1 MNLIICISAYLLTYR
16 ILKFTPL
23 EKVNNIEQSS
33 LTGFSNFL
41 DSILS
46 LFIFYFTQ
54 IVFTELLL
62 GIFGILY
69 LRNVILLN
77 TVIFLIILYMTR
89 NKESSFGFMGIKYTL
104 TELLGNK
111 VILLGVSV
119 ILGFGLVKVFINLV
133 NPPFGWDSLNYHFTF
148 AVEWLK
154 HGNLYN
160 PITIC
165 DDPAPSYYPINGSL
179 FFLWL
184 IFPLKNVFLADLGQM
199 PFFVLAFL
207 AVFNI
212 SRKLRITREISFYAA
227 MLFILIPNLFKQLG
241 IAYVDI
247 MVAALFLVCV
257 NFLFLLNEKFSIQNV
272 LIYSM
277 SLGLLLGTKTVA
289 LPYTGLLFIP
299 FLYFLLKNME
309 PHGFTAVV
317 PKDRPAAYAT
327 HKRSAGIPPS
337 RCLDDIPRSA
347 TYTHSSPGVNLGFSA
362 RRWINKAYLCLI
374 FIIIVVILG
383 GFSYIRNFFDTGNPL
398 YPLDF
403 GSAFGGKIFG
413 RAIFK
418 GVINNSVYRA
428 HFKIED
434 YRILK
439 LLFHEGLGMQTILFI
454 LPAIFL
460 ALPAT
465 IIKRR
470 NALNLNL
477 VYFLILPVLIYLN
490 YRYIIPLANTRYL
503 YPLLGIGMIIG
514 FYTVG
519 LLNIPKIIINI
530 LVFICTLASM
540 SELAKRQELV
550 SSIIVTI
557 LLFFVL
563 TPFLKTFKG
572 LIRKPLFIGFFPLF
586 IILNLVCLNRYYT
599 INEYPRYSKMVK
611 YSGFWPDAARAWEWL
626 NQNTNGNNIAY
637 VGRPVPF
644 PLYGTNFKNNV
655 YYVSVNKT
663 EPAKL
668 HYFPDSHYHWGYD
681 FLSLHKN
688 FEAQGNYRGSADY
701 STWLNNLLKRN
712 TDYLFIYSLHQT
724 KEIIFP
730 LEYNWAKDNPEKFK
744 AVFANDTIK
753 IYKVLR

>member
-1 MNLIICISAYLLTYR
+1 MITFLLMNLIICISAYLLTYR
-16 ILKFTPL
+16 ILK
-23 EKVNNIEQSS
+23 
-33 LTGFSNFL
+33 FSNFL

-89 NKESSFGFMGIKYTL
+89 NKESSFDFMGIKYTL

-111 VILLGVSV
+111 VILVGVSV

-148 AVEWLK
+148 PVEWLK

-184 IFPLKNVFLADLGQM
+184 IFPLKNVFLADLGQI

-227 MLFILIPNLFKQLG
+227 MLFILTPNLFKQLG

-247 MVAALFLVCV
+247 IVAALFSVCV

-289 LPYTGLLFIP
+289 LPYTVLLFIP
-299 FLYFLLKNME
+299 FLYFLLKN
-309 PHGFTAVV
+309 
-317 PKDRPAAYAT
+317 
-327 HKRSAGIPPS
+327 
-337 RCLDDIPRSA
+337 
-347 TYTHSSPGVNLGFSA
+347 
-362 RRWINKAYLCLI
+362 INKAYLCLI

-403 GSAFGGKIFG
+403 GSAFGGKLFG
-413 RAIFK
+413 RAIFT
-418 GVINNSVYRA
+418 GVINSSVYRA

-434 YRILK
+434 YRISK
-439 LLFHEGLGMQTILFI
+439 LLFHEGLGVQAILFI

-470 NALNLNL
+470 NTLNLNL
-477 VYFLILPVLIYLN
+477 VYFLILPILIYLN
-490 YRYIIPLANTRYL
+490 YRYVIPLANTRYL
-503 YPLLGIGMIIG
+503 YPLLGIGMIMG

-530 LVFICTLASM
+530 LVFICILASM

-572 LIRKPLFIGFFPLF
+572 LIKKPLFIGFFPLF
-586 IILNLVCLNRYYT
+586 IILGLVCLNRYYT

-611 YSGFWPDAARAWEWL
+611 YSGFWPDATKAWEWL

-688 FEAQGNYRGSADY
+688 LEAKGNYRGNADY
-701 STWLNNLLKRN
+701 SIWLNNLLKQN

-724 KEIIFP
+724 QGILFSIED
-730 LEYNWAKDNPEKFK
+730 EWAKVNPYKFNP
-744 AVFANDTIK
+744 VFINDTIH
-753 IYKVLR
+753 IYRLIK

>member
-1 MNLIICISAYLLTYR
+1 MITFLLMNLIICISAYLLTYR

-89 NKESSFGFMGIKYTL
+89 NKESSFDFMGIKYTL

-148 AVEWLK
+148 PVEWLK

-184 IFPLKNVFLADLGQM
+184 IFPLKNVFLADLGQI

-247 MVAALFLVCV
+247 IVAALFSVCV

-289 LPYTGLLFIP
+289 LPYTVLLFIP
-299 FLYFLLKNME
+299 FLYFLLKN
-309 PHGFTAVV
+309 
-317 PKDRPAAYAT
+317 
-327 HKRSAGIPPS
+327 
-337 RCLDDIPRSA
+337 
-347 TYTHSSPGVNLGFSA
+347 
-362 RRWINKAYLCLI
+362 INKAYLCLI

-403 GSAFGGKIFG
+403 GSAFGGKLFG
-413 RAIFK
+413 RAIFT
-418 GVINNSVYRA
+418 GVINSSVYRA

-434 YRILK
+434 YRISK
-439 LLFHEGLGMQTILFI
+439 LLFHEGLGVQTILFI

-470 NALNLNL
+470 NTLNLNL
-477 VYFLILPVLIYLN
+477 VYFLILPILIYLN

-503 YPLLGIGMIIG
+503 YPLLGIGMIMG

-530 LVFICTLASM
+530 LVFICILASM

-572 LIRKPLFIGFFPLF
+572 LIKKPLFIGFFPLF
-586 IILNLVCLNRYYT
+586 IILGLVCLNRYYT

-611 YSGFWPDAARAWEWL
+611 YSGFWPDAKAWEWL

-688 FEAQGNYRGSADY
+688 LETKGNYRGNADY
-701 STWLNNLLKRN
+701 SIWLNNLLKQN

-724 KEIIFP
+724 KGILFSIED
-730 LEYNWAKDNPEKFK
+730 EWAKVNPYKFNP
-744 AVFANDTIK
+744 VFINDTIH
-753 IYKVLR
+753 IYRLIK

>member
-1 MNLIICISAYLLTYR
+1 MITFLLMNLIICISAYLLTYR

-89 NKESSFGFMGIKYTL
+89 NKESSFDFMGIKYTL

-148 AVEWLK
+148 PVEWLK

-184 IFPLKNVFLADLGQM
+184 IFPLKNVFLADLGQI

-247 MVAALFLVCV
+247 IVAALFSVCV

-289 LPYTGLLFIP
+289 LPYTVLLFIP
-299 FLYFLLKNME
+299 FLYFLLKN
-309 PHGFTAVV
+309 
-317 PKDRPAAYAT
+317 
-327 HKRSAGIPPS
+327 
-337 RCLDDIPRSA
+337 
-347 TYTHSSPGVNLGFSA
+347 
-362 RRWINKAYLCLI
+362 INKAYLCLI

-403 GSAFGGKIFG
+403 GSAFGGKLFG
-413 RAIFK
+413 RAIFT
-418 GVINNSVYRA
+418 GVINSSVYRA

-434 YRILK
+434 YRISK
-439 LLFHEGLGMQTILFI
+439 LLFHEGLGVQTILFI

-470 NALNLNL
+470 NTLNLNL
-477 VYFLILPVLIYLN
+477 VYFLILPILIYLN

-503 YPLLGIGMIIG
+503 YPLLGIGMIMG

-530 LVFICTLASM
+530 LVFICILASM

-572 LIRKPLFIGFFPLF
+572 LIKKPLFIGFFPLF
-586 IILNLVCLNRYYT
+586 IILGLVCLNRYYT

-611 YSGFWPDAARAWEWL
+611 YSGFWPDATKAWEWL

-688 FEAQGNYRGSADY
+688 LETKGNYRGNADY
-701 STWLNNLLKRN
+701 SIWLNNLLKQN

-724 KEIIFP
+724 KGILFSIED
-730 LEYNWAKDNPEKFK
+730 EWAKVNPYKFNP
-744 AVFANDTIK
+744 VFINDTIH
-753 IYKVLR
+753 IYRLIK

>member
-1 MNLIICISAYLLTYR
+1 LTYR
-16 ILKFTPL
+16 ILK
-23 EKVNNIEQSS
+23 
-33 LTGFSNFL
+33 FSNFL

-46 LFIFYFTQ
+46 LFIFYFAQ

-69 LRNVILLN
+69 LRNVILIN
-77 TVIFLIILYMTR
+77 TAIFLLILYMTR
-89 NKESSFGFMGIKYTL
+89 YKESCFGFMGIKYTL

-111 VILLGVSV
+111 VILLCVSV

-148 AVEWLK
+148 PVEWLK
-154 HGNLYN
+154 HGNLDT
-160 PITIC
+160 PITIF
-165 DDPAPSYYPINGSL
+165 DDPGPSYYPINGSL

-184 IFPLKNVFLADLGQM
+184 ILPLKNVFLADLGQI
-199 PFFVLAFL
+199 PFFTLAFL

-212 SRKLRITREISFYAA
+212 SRKLRIKREISFYAA
-227 MLFILIPNLFKQLG
+227 ALFILIPNIFKQLE

-247 MVAALFLVCV
+247 IVAALFLVCV
-257 NFLFLLNEKFSIQNV
+257 NFLFLLNEKFSFKNV
-272 LIYSM
+272 LVYSM

-289 LPYTGLLFIP
+289 LPYTVLLFIP
-299 FLYFLLKNME
+299 FLYFLLKNINE
-309 PHGFTAVV
+309 APRVEARGFLKRNT
-317 PKDRPAAYAT
+317 PAA
-327 HKRSAGIPPS
+327 
-337 RCLDDIPRSA
+337 PRSI
-347 TYTHSSPGVNLGFSA
+347 SPAFGGAVLWPRMYKSYLG
-362 RRWINKAYLCLI
+362 II
-374 FIIIVVILG
+374 FIVIVFILG

-403 GSAFGGKIFG
+403 SVFG

-418 GVINNSVYRA
+418 GVINSSVYRA

-434 YRILK
+434 YRISK
-439 LLFHEGLGMQTILFI
+439 LLFHEGLGVQAILFI
-454 LPAIFL
+454 LPAIFV
-460 ALPAT
+460 ALPAA

-470 NALNLNL
+470 NTLNLNL
-477 VYFLILPVLIYLN
+477 VYFLILPILIYLN

-503 YPLLGIGMIIG
+503 YPLLGIGMIMG

-519 LLNIPKIIINI
+519 LLNTPKIITNI
-530 LVFICTLASM
+530 LVIICTLASI

-572 LIRKPLFIGFFPLF
+572 LIKKPLFIGFFALF
-586 IILNLVCLNRYYT
+586 IIFCLVCLNRYYT

-611 YSGFWPDAARAWEWL
+611 YSGFWPDATRAWERL

-644 PLYGTNFKNNV
+644 PLYGANFKNNV
-655 YYVSVNKT
+655 YYVSVNKI
-663 EPAKL
+663 EPVKL
-668 HYFPDSHYHWGYD
+668 HYFPGSYYNWGYD

-688 FEAQGNYRGSADY
+688 LEAQGNYRGDADY
-701 STWLNNLLKRN
+701 SIWLNNILKRN
-712 TDYLFIYSLHQT
+712 TDCLFIYSLHQT

-730 LEYNWAKDNPEKFK
+730 LEYNWAKAHPEKFT

>member
-1 MNLIICISAYLLTYR
+1 MITFLLMNLIICISAYLLTYR
-16 ILKFTPL
+16 ILK
-23 EKVNNIEQSS
+23 
-33 LTGFSNFL
+33 FSNFL

-89 NKESSFGFMGIKYTL
+89 NKESSFDFMGIKYTL

-111 VILLGVSV
+111 VILVGVSV

-148 AVEWLK
+148 PVEWLK

-184 IFPLKNVFLADLGQM
+184 IFPLKNVFLADLGQI

-227 MLFILIPNLFKQLG
+227 MLFILTPNLFKQLG

-247 MVAALFLVCV
+247 IVAALFSVCV

-289 LPYTGLLFIP
+289 LPYTVLLFIP
-299 FLYFLLKNME
+299 FLYFLLKN
-309 PHGFTAVV
+309 
-317 PKDRPAAYAT
+317 
-327 HKRSAGIPPS
+327 
-337 RCLDDIPRSA
+337 
-347 TYTHSSPGVNLGFSA
+347 
-362 RRWINKAYLCLI
+362 INKAYLCLI

-403 GSAFGGKIFG
+403 SARGGSAFGGKLFG
-413 RAIFK
+413 RAIFT
-418 GVINNSVYRA
+418 GVINSSVYRA

-434 YRILK
+434 YRISK
-439 LLFHEGLGMQTILFI
+439 LLFHEGLGVQAILFI

-470 NALNLNL
+470 NTLNLNL
-477 VYFLILPVLIYLN
+477 VYFLILPILIYLN
-490 YRYIIPLANTRYL
+490 YRYVIPLANTRYL
-503 YPLLGIGMIIG
+503 YPLLGIGMIMG

-530 LVFICTLASM
+530 LVFICILASM

-572 LIRKPLFIGFFPLF
+572 LIKKPLFIGFFPLF
-586 IILNLVCLNRYYT
+586 IILGLVCLNRYYT

-611 YSGFWPDAARAWEWL
+611 YSGFWPDATKAWEWL

-688 FEAQGNYRGSADY
+688 LEAKGNYRGNADY
-701 STWLNNLLKRN
+701 SIWLNNLLKQN

-724 KEIIFP
+724 QGILFSIED
-730 LEYNWAKDNPEKFK
+730 EWAKVNPYKFNP
-744 AVFANDTIK
+744 VFINDTIH
-753 IYKVLR
+753 IYRLIK